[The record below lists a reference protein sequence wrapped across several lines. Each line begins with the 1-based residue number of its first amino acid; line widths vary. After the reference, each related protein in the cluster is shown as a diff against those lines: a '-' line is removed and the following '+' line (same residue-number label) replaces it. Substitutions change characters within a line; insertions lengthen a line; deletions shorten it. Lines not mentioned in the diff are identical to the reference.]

1 MANKQL
7 VSGSSSNGSLDEA
20 VKDAVEKMLELAS
33 QHGADLIVNGQLAS
47 IDISAGGF
55 AGKREVIA
63 NFVFEVIS

>member
-1 MANKQL
+1 MI
-7 VSGSSSNGSLDEA
+7 EI
-20 VKDAVEKMLELAS
+20 AS